1 MQVDLESIS
10 QARMIVEPNDDV
22 SEDTFDLLETFNG
35 VIEDT
40 LSDLTGLSQEEISS
54 AICETL
60 CENTF
65 VQELLKN
72 VSEKTLRYRILNKL
86 AQITILRTVPK
97 AYLLAIAYVLAVI
110 IVEQG
115 ISTLCSMCEGV

>member
-35 VIEDT
+35 VIEAT
-40 LSDLTGLSQEEISS
+40 LSDLTGLAQEEISS
-54 AICETL
+54 AICGTL
-60 CENTF
+60 CENPF